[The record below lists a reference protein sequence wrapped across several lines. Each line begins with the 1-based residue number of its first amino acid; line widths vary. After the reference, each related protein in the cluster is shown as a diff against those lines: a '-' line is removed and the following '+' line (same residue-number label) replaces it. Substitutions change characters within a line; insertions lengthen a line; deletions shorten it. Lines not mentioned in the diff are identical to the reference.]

1 MIGERTVRV
10 TAIKTASESVLHK
23 LPGEKQ
29 SSLQVYNGLVSVWS
43 HREWGTAF
51 ICLLRY
57 SPLLSLEEFLF
68 EG

>member
-29 SSLQVYNGLVSVWS
+29 SSLQVYDGLVSVWS
-43 HREWGTAF
+43 HREWGDCF
-51 ICLLRY
+51 HLLVEI
-57 SPLLSLEEFLF
+57 LSIVVI
-68 EG
+68 GRVSI